1 MRGRRGRW
9 LGAAGVSI
17 ALLLASFGY
26 VLFRPRGDSPSSGSR
41 ASVGPPSVDPPTP
54 PPVTSNV
61 TSIAGTWEFA
71 SLTGVPPS
79 LLPDGAL
86 PDSRDDIIIR
96 GDGTFRWGRWTG
108 YIEGSGGKFGMFV
121 MRPAN
126 LRRRFEEYN
135 ASIGI
140 VIVHGE
146 MQVWLPDLGQDR
158 DIDVGQSQEDID
170 SPDMLFRRV

>member
-17 ALLLASFGY
+17 ALLLASVGY
-26 VLFRPRGDSPSSGSR
+26 VLFRPGGDGPSSGPR

-54 PPVTSNV
+54 STIASNV

-86 PDSRDDIIIR
+86 RDSRADIIIR

-108 YIEGSGGKFGMFV
+108 YVEGSAGEFGMFV
-121 MRPAN
+121 TRPAN
-126 LRRRFEEYN
+126 LRRRFAEYN
-135 ASIGI
+135 ASVGI
-140 VIVHGE
+140 VVVHDE
-146 MQVWLPDLGQDR
+146 MRVWLSDLGQDR
-158 DIDVGQSQEDID
+158 DIDVGQAQEDID
-170 SPDMLFRRV
+170 SPDMLFRRL

>member
-1 MRGRRGRW
+1 MLGRRARW
-9 LGAAGVSI
+9 LGAAGVSM
-17 ALLLASFGY
+17 ALLLASVSY
-26 VLFRPRGDSPSSGSR
+26 VLFRPRGDGPSAGSQ

-54 PPVTSNV
+54 PPVASNF

-86 PDSRDDIIIR
+86 RDSRDDIVIR
-96 GDGTFRWGRWTG
+96 GDGTFGWGRWTG
-108 YIEGSGGKFGMFV
+108 YIEGSDGKFGMFV

-135 ASIGI
+135 ASVGI